1 MEFVNFEELIKAKV
15 AECDEWLVG
24 EEKAREDLSKAED
37 ELKAAYLA
45 VEEARVAVAEYNEDN
60 IARVKEYRKEL
71 RDHLGIVDEPEVV
84 VEEVVEGVLPSTDEH
99 EDAYQVETVLL

>member
-24 EEKAREDLSKAED
+24 EEKAREDLVKAED
-37 ELKAAYLA
+37 ALKAAYVA
-45 VEEARVAVAEYNEDN
+45 VEGARVAVAEYNEDN

-84 VEEVVEGVLPSTDEH
+84 VEEVVEGVLPSTNEH

>member
-1 MEFVNFEELIKAKV
+1 MEFVNFEDLIKAKV

-24 EEKAREDLSKAED
+24 EEKAREDLAKAED
-37 ELKAAYLA
+37 ALKAAYVA

-84 VEEVVEGVLPSTDEH
+84 VEEVVEEVLPTTDEH
-99 EDAYQVETVLL
+99 EDIHPVETVLL